1 MITISLRMD
10 RRRLA
15 VLLLAL
21 TLAGAGAVCAKRAL
35 WQDALPTE
43 VAVTARKVNTAAA
56 NEQQRRDFM
65 SAYGW
70 EVTDEPLEIGEVLI
84 PSEFDDTY
92 EKYNYIQKQQ
102 GFDLSRYRG
111 RVCRKYVYALPG
123 YPGGVE
129 DARITLLIYKD
140 RVIGGDISSPSAD
153 GFMHGFDAS
162 SSVWLG
168 LEQEA

>member
-10 RRRLA
+10 KKRVA
-15 VLLLAL
+15 ALLLAL
-21 TLAGAGAVCAKRAL
+21 GLIGAGAGKSREKLVR
-35 WQDALPTE
+35 Q
-43 VAVTARKVNTAAA
+43 VMQSSSISARKVNPAAA

-65 SAYGW
+65 AAYGW
-70 EVTDEPLEIGEVLI
+70 EVQEEPLEIREVLI
-84 PSEFDDTY
+84 PGQFDEAY

-111 RVCRKYVYALPG
+111 KVCRRYVYALPG
-123 YPGGVE
+123 YPGGAEEV
-129 DARITLLIYKD
+129 RITLLVYKD

-168 LEQEA
+168 LEQLA